1 MNLTT
6 KPGFRADVGFMKQL
20 RLGDLNVHL
29 AGGSDREGGGDGP
42 MVVLLHGYGAPG
54 TDLVP
59 LWREIAVPEGTRFAF
74 PEAPLELA
82 ILPGARAWW
91 EIDIARYERAMT
103 SGGDI
108 AELTRGVPDG
118 LAESRAKVIALLDA
132 LEREHA
138 AKDIVLGGF
147 SQGAMLAL
155 DVALRTDRPLAALV
169 LMSATLIA
177 ADEWKPLMQKRA
189 GLPVLQ
195 SHGRS
200 DPLLPFFVA
209 EQLSGLLKDAGLD
222 TRFIAFNGGHTISL
236 GVLDELGALVERV
249 TKG

>member
-1 MNLTT
+1 L
-6 KPGFRADVGFMKQL
+6 KRL
-20 RLGDLNVHL
+20 RLGGLDVHL

-42 MVVLLHGYGAPG
+42 VVVLLHGYGAPG

-59 LWREIAVPEGTRFAF
+59 LWREIAVPAETRFVF
-74 PEAPLELA
+74 PEAPLELS

-91 EIDIARYERAMT
+91 NIDIGRYERALT
-103 SGGDI
+103 GGGDFS
-108 AELTRGVPDG
+108 ELTREVPDG
-118 LAESRAKVIALLDA
+118 LAESREKLITLLDA
-132 LEREHA
+132 LENEHA

-155 DVALRTDRPLAALV
+155 DVALHTERRLSGLV

-177 ADEWKPLMQKRA
+177 SEEWTPLMPKRA

-200 DPLLPFFVA
+200 DPLLPFVVA
-209 EQLSGLLKDAGLD
+209 ERLSGLLTEAGLD
-222 TRFIAFNGGHTISL
+222 ARFVPFNGGHTISL
-236 GVLDELGALVERV
+236 GVLDELGKLVERV
-249 TKG
+249 TKR

>member
-1 MNLTT
+1 
-6 KPGFRADVGFMKQL
+6 MKRV
-20 RLGDLNVHL
+20 RLGDLDVHL

-42 MVVLLHGYGAPG
+42 VVVLLHGFGAPG

-74 PEAPLELA
+74 PEAPLELS

-91 EIDIARYERAMT
+91 NIDINRYEKVMT
-103 SGGDI
+103 SGGDFSEI
-108 AELTRGVPDG
+108 TRDVPEG

-132 LEREHA
+132 LEKEHD

-147 SQGAMLAL
+147 SQGAMLSL
-155 DVALRTDRPLAALV
+155 DVALRTERRLVGLV

-177 ADEWKPLMQKRA
+177 VDEWTPLMKKRA

-200 DPLLPFFVA
+200 DPLLPFALA
-209 EQLSGLLKDAGLD
+209 ERLSGLLKDAGLEA
-222 TRFIAFNGGHTISL
+222 RFVPFNGGHTISS
-236 GVLDELGALVERV
+236 GVLDELGKLVERV
-249 TKG
+249 TKR